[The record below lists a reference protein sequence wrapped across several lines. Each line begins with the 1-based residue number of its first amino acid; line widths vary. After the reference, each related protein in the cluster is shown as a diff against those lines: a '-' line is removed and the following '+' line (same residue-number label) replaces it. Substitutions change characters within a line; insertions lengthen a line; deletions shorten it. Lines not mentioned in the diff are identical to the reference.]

1 MERLR
6 KMRNDCFGRKKESS
20 IYADKQHV
28 TKTNFMFCCSFVC
41 VFTLKRLT
49 SLGFDASKGRRRIR
63 APKQHVVMTL
73 RPFDV

>member
-1 MERLR
+1 
-6 KMRNDCFGRKKESS
+6 MRNDCFGRKKKAASTR
-20 IYADKQHV
+20 INN

-63 APKQHVVMTL
+63 APKQHVVMTM